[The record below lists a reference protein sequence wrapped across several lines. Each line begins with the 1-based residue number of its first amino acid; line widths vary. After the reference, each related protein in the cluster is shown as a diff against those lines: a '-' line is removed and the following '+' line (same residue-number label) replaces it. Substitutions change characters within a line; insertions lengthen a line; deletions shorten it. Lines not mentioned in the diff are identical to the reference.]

1 MLCHCGLK
9 AFSYTKYCEDNGN
22 KCIYLI
28 GKCPRTEEDTKK
40 RKKCNFSEKKLLE
53 SKPLIVEE
61 KPSTGSSLII
71 ETQEKDNT
79 YYAQEL
85 RKYIFTVKTCQDT
98 GCNFDKYTNK
108 ILYISSILNI
118 PPYIPEYHTIE
129 EYYRLAEYYINN
141 PVPKPIK
148 VPFKPINFFPEL
160 SYLFNHKHI
169 NKHTKT
175 QNKTSKEVIRKISSL
190 ADSSNFIT
198 GGRDVDEVQE
208 DSLDFEEYE
217 SDDEQDDQGGYDSGV
232 LSD

>member
-28 GKCPRTEEDTKK
+28 GKCPKLEEDTKK

-53 SKPLIVEE
+53 SKPFVEE
-61 KPSTGSSLII
+61 NTVYSSLIV

-85 RKYIFTVKTCQDT
+85 KKYIFTVKTCQDT
-98 GCNFDKYTNK
+98 LCNFDKYTNK
-108 ILYISSILNI
+108 ILYLSGILNI
-118 PPYIPEYHTIE
+118 PPYIPEYYTIE
-129 EYYRLAEYYINN
+129 EYYWIAEYYINN
-141 PVPKPIK
+141 PVPKRTK

-160 SYLFNHKHI
+160 SYLFNIKPI
-169 NKHTKT
+169 NKYTTKT
-175 QNKTSKEVIRKISSL
+175 QNKKSKKVIMQISSL
-190 ADSSNFIT
+190 VDSSKFIT
-198 GGRDVDEVQE
+198 GGRDVNEVQE
-208 DSLDFEEYE
+208 DSLDIEEYK
-217 SDDEQDDQGGYDSGV
+217 SDDEEDDQDGYDSGV